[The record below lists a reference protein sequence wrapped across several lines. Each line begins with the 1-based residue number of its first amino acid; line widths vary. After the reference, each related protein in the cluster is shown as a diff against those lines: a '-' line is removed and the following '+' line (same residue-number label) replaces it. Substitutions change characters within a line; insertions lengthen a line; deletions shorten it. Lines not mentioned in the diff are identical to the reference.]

1 MNKDNL
7 LELIKSL
14 KIDKEEFWVVSSGA
28 ITLRGIYPDSGDLD
42 IVVTHK
48 GLQEL
53 EKNYPLIPKENGGF
67 VITENIE
74 CVCLKEK
81 SEISYPLEIV
91 EGYYVQNI
99 LEYYEYLVSSE
110 REKDRM
116 RVSLVLDYI
125 NKKRRG

>member
-48 GLQEL
+48 GLQEF
-53 EKNYPLIPKENGGF
+53 EKNYQLISKENDGF
-67 VITENIE
+67 VITDNIE
-74 CVCLKEK
+74 CVCVKEK
-81 SEISYPLEIV
+81 SELSYPLEIV

-116 RVSLVLDYI
+116 RISLIGKYI
-125 NKKRRG
+125 RQEHI